1 MSKLKP
7 IKCWDCLY
15 LAKCRNY
22 SEKGCEKFEKFIYS
36 LEDIAK
42 MLNVNYYVLYR
53 KIKKNRLQ
61 AMEYINEQLYP
72 KKFRCVKID
81 KRRVYER
88 YK

>member
-22 SEKGCEKFEKFIYS
+22 SEKGCEKFAFS
-36 LEDIAK
+36 LLEISK
-42 MLNVNYYVLYR
+42 MINLNFHTLR
-53 KIKKNRLQ
+53 KTLKKNREEG
-61 AMEYINEQLYP
+61 MRYINELAYP
-72 KKFRCVKID
+72 KKFRCEKING
-81 KRRVYER
+81 RYVYER